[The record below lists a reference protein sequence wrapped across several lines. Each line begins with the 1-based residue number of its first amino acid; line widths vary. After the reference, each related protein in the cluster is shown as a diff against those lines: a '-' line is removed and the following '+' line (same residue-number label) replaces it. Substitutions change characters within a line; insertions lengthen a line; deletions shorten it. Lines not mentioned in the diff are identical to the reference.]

1 MLRFQYMRA
10 ASYER
15 FGSAREV
22 LTVGELPKPVPGPGE
37 VRVRVHFSGV
47 NPSDVKTRNGM
58 RGGALP
64 FPRIVPHSD
73 GAGFIDAVGMDVD
86 EARIGERVWL
96 WNAGW
101 KRANG
106 TAAEYV
112 TLPQAQ
118 AVELPAHID
127 LAAGACL
134 GIPALTAYHAVACG
148 SGVEHKTVLV
158 AGGAGAVGH
167 YAVQIAEAEGAR
179 RVIATVSGPEKAA
192 LARSAGADLIVNY
205 REDDLVARCLEAT
218 DGLGVERIIE
228 VDLAANITRDLE
240 IVRPDGDIVSYGSGA
255 PEIPVPFLPS
265 ILGNVTF
272 RFFIVYNLSP
282 SDRAQAQVRLTELL
296 AQNRLSHNVA
306 LQLPL
311 EEIVQAHELIER
323 GALLGNLVLALA

>member
-1 MLRFQYMRA
+1 MLRSAAMRA
-10 ASYER
+10 AYYER
-15 FGSAREV
+15 VGPAREV
-22 LTVGELPKPVPGPGE
+22 LTVGELPTPVPGPGE

-73 GAGFIDAVGMDVD
+73 GAGFIDAVGMGVD

-112 TLPQAQ
+112 TLPQEQ

-148 SGVEHKTVLV
+148 GGVTDKTVLV

-167 YAVQIAEAEGAR
+167 YAVQLAKSRGRETRSSPPSAVRKKPRSRDRPGPISSSTTAR
-179 RVIATVSGPEKAA
+179 KISWPAAWKRQTDSASSASSRSTWLQTSREISRSCGPTVTSSATAVVHP
-192 LARSAGADLIVNY
+192 RSRCRFCLDTRQRHVAFLY
-205 REDDLVARCLEAT
+205 RLQPLT
-218 DGLGVERIIE
+218 ERS
-228 VDLAANITRDLE
+228 
-240 IVRPDGDIVSYGSGA
+240 RPGTG
-255 PEIPVPFLPS
+255 
-265 ILGNVTF
+265 
-272 RFFIVYNLSP
+272 P
-282 SDRAQAQVRLTELL
+282 SD
-296 AQNRLSHNVA
+296 
-306 LQLPL
+306 
-311 EEIVQAHELIER
+311 
-323 GALLGNLVLALA
+323 